1 MSSRLEIEN
10 FQVSATTP
18 TIIKVVFSFKM
29 ISGNTILLRRRK
41 LVELLPQLHP
51 RTFQRIR
58 VVTPVAPARRNR
70 QDG

>member
-1 MSSRLEIEN
+1 MRSRLGIEN

-18 TIIKVVFSFKM
+18 TIIKVAFSFETV
-29 ISGNTILLRRRK
+29 SGNTILLRRRK

-58 VVTPVAPARRNR
+58 VVSPVAPARGNR
-70 QDG
+70 LDG